1 MLKGAVAGRY
11 SAALYEI
18 AAESNKVDQIEEELK
33 AVNVILQENKDLQ
46 KVLYHPQITAT
57 AKKELLDQLF
67 KGKIS
72 ELTLNFVELL
82 VDRRRETFFGDI
94 VAEFIAQANVGRNI
108 VAARVTSV
116 VDLKDQEKSAVDQLL
131 ARLTGKKVQ
140 VSYGTDPSL
149 IGGLLI
155 RIGDKV
161 IDGTIKA
168 KLAALGD
175 RLMKIS

>member
-18 AAESNKVDQIEEELK
+18 ASESNQVDQIEEELK
-33 AVNVILQENKDLQ
+33 AVNAILQENAGLQ
-46 KVLYHPQITAT
+46 KILYHPRIAAA
-57 AKKELLDQLF
+57 AKKELLGQLF

-72 ELTLNFVELL
+72 GLTLDFIDLL
-82 VDRRRETFFGDI
+82 VDRRRETFLGDI
-94 VAEFIAQANVGRNI
+94 ASEFIARANAARNI

-116 VDLKDQEKSAVDQLL
+116 VDLQDQEKGEFGRLL
-131 ARLTGKKVQ
+131 SKLTGKKVQ
-140 VSYGTDPSL
+140 VSYATDPSL
-149 IGGLLI
+149 IGGVLI

-168 KLAALGD
+168 KLTALGD
-175 RLMKIS
+175 RLKQIS

>member
-11 SAALYEI
+11 SAALYEL
-18 AAESNKVDQIEEELK
+18 AEKANTIDQIEAELI
-33 AVNVILQENKDLQ
+33 AMNQILQEHTDLQ
-46 KVLYHPQITAT
+46 KILYHPQITAA

-72 ELTLNFVELL
+72 ELALNFIQLL

-94 VAEFIAQANVGRNI
+94 TAEFIAQANAARNI
-108 VAARVTSV
+108 VEARVTTV
-116 VDLKDQEKSAVDQLL
+116 VSLKDKEKSAFEKLL

-140 VSYGTDPSL
+140 VSYATDPSL
-149 IGGLLI
+149 IGGVLI

-161 IDGTIKA
+161 IDGTIKT

-175 RLMKIS
+175 RLMQIS

>member
-11 SAALYEI
+11 SAALYEL
-18 AAESNKVDQIEEELK
+18 AEQSNMIDQIEEELK
-33 AVNVILQENKDLQ
+33 AINQVMQENTDLQ
-46 KVLYHPQITAT
+46 KILYHPQITAA

-72 ELTLNFVELL
+72 DLALNFIALL

-94 VAEFIAQANVGRNI
+94 AAEFIAQANAARN
-108 VAARVTSV
+108 VVEARVTTV
-116 VDLKDQEKSAVDQLL
+116 VDLKDREKSNIDQLL
-131 ARLTGKKVQ
+131 AKLTGKKVQ
-140 VSYGTDPSL
+140 VSYATDPSL
-149 IGGLLI
+149 LGGVLI

-175 RLMKIS
+175 RLKQIS

>member
-11 SAALYEI
+11 SAALYDL
-18 AAESNKVDQIEEELK
+18 AAESNQIDQIEEELK
-33 AVNVILQENKDLQ
+33 AVNAILQENTDLQ
-46 KVLYHPQITAT
+46 KVLYHPQITSA

-67 KGKIS
+67 KGNIS
-72 ELTLNFVELL
+72 NLTLNFLKLL

-94 VAEFIAQANVGRNI
+94 AAEFIAQANASRNM
-108 VAARVTSV
+108 VEARVTSV
-116 VDLKDQEKSAVDQLL
+116 VDLQEQEKGAFDQLL
-131 ARLTGKKVQ
+131 AKLTGKKVQ
-140 VSYGTDPSL
+140 VSYATDPSL
-149 IGGLLI
+149 IGGVLV

-175 RLMKIS
+175 RLKQIS

>member
-46 KVLYHPQITAT
+46 KVLYHPQITAA

>member
-11 SAALYEI
+11 SAALYDL
-18 AAESNKVDQIEEELK
+18 AVESNQVDQIEEELK
-33 AVNVILQENKDLQ
+33 AVDTILQENTDLQ
-46 KVLYHPQITAT
+46 KVLYHPQITAA

-72 ELTLNFVELL
+72 ELTLNFIKLL
-82 VDRRRETFFGDI
+82 VDRRRETFLGDI
-94 VAEFIAQANVGRNI
+94 ASEFIAKANAARNI
-108 VAARVTSV
+108 VEVRVTSV
-116 VDLKDQEKSAVDQLL
+116 VDLKDQEKGEFDQLL
-131 ARLTGKKVQ
+131 AKLTGKKVQ
-140 VSYGTDPSL
+140 VSYATDPSL
-149 IGGLLI
+149 LGGVLI

-175 RLMKIS
+175 RLKQ

>member
-18 AAESNKVDQIEEELK
+18 AEKTNQVDQIEEELK
-33 AVNVILQENKDLQ
+33 AVDAILQENTDLQ
-46 KVLYHPQITAT
+46 KVLYHPQITAA

-72 ELTLNFVELL
+72 DLTLNFIALL

-94 VAEFIAQANVGRNI
+94 VAEFIAQANAGRNI

-116 VDLKDQEKSAVDQLL
+116 VDLKDQEKGEVDQLL

-140 VSYGTDPSL
+140 VSYATDPSL
-149 IGGLLI
+149 IGGVLI

-175 RLMKIS
+175 RLMQIS